1 MKEEGTGAMTVHVV
15 GATEV
20 RRMLGSVFSRARYGD
35 ERFVIEQRGEPIAAI
50 IGIEDLRRLERLEA
64 QVDQAVLEYARET
77 AEGVVPFGEVLDLY
91 SELYGEELQLGD
103 MSNGLLPAGGSKG
116 GSLAAKH
123 EAVLQGLPEDHDQAL

>member
-1 MKEEGTGAMTVHVV
+1 MTVQVV

-35 ERFVIEQRGEPIAAI
+35 ERFVVEQRGEPIAAI

-77 AEGVVPFGEVLDLY
+77 AEGAVPLGEVLDLY
-91 SELYGEELQLGD
+91 SELYGEERQLGD
-103 MSNGLLPAGGSKG
+103 VSNGLLPAGRPES
-116 GSLAAKH
+116 GSLAAKR
-123 EAVLQGLPEDHDQAL
+123 EAILQALAEDRDQAL